1 MFDKINRLHT
11 FIAGF
16 LLALLLALG
25 VWCCQSNAPGKPLS
39 NAAEGVSMHDA
50 KLQVPVKAY
59 DKGQLK
65 DRGVISKKTV
75 RDPGKEVTAAATIK
89 DDSGTRHV
97 AAELDVKT
105 GVTQLVEKRP
115 FMETMSRW
123 EAGVGCGL
131 YEGDT
136 AQGAQVRWTFGR
148 AGMLYGSTQVEAF
161 QVDRVNERHPWI
173 AMIWATGRF

>member
-1 MFDKINRLHT
+1 MTWNRT
-11 FIAGF
+11 TAFSTGF
-16 LLALLLALG
+16 LIALLLAFGLWYWQG
-25 VWCCQSNAPGKPLS
+25 SAPGKPLP
-39 NAAEGVSMHDA
+39 NAAEGVATHDA
-50 KLQVPVKAY
+50 KLQVPAKAY
-59 DKGQLK
+59 DKGQLQ
-65 DRGVISKKTV
+65 DRGVISKKTA

-105 GVTQLVEKRP
+105 GVTTLTEKRP

-123 EAGVGCGL
+123 EAGVGYGL

-148 AGMLYGSTQVEAF
+148 ARMLYGSAQVEAF
-161 QVDRVNERHPWI
+161 QVDRINDRHPWT